1 MSRATGWGQVA
12 ICAGLV
18 WSVIVTGLATPTA
31 VQAQNYE
38 TQTVSE
44 RYLVPVL
51 TGRETAAERAEL
63 QPKVNL
69 AKQNIAEDAGAIQDC
84 LKANSARPDNFDRF
98 FQEYLFAEM
107 TQTSDANLS
116 TLGAKRA
123 DFLRKYLSA
132 DANGANRTY
141 LIEDQLLPAMK
152 RIAEG
157 NFHPAVRLNAV
168 LMIGIANSSEG
179 NSLANEAPTPNPAC
193 VKYLIGLLK
202 QDQLPLYLRVGV
214 FTGLHRVSQLEGLVP
229 RLEQAD
235 VKEISDAALAV
246 TEKKYPGQEGWD
258 PDANYWL
265 RRRAIQ
271 ILGFLRKPGENGTVV
286 NALLAVLGDEK
297 NEFQVRL
304 DAIDSLSQ
312 LNYENA
318 APVARVKDVSEG
330 VAAFASQALLN
341 QADKVRQD
349 VEEFIAINLMNDGAF
364 LLRGGAKRDAAGG
377 GGKDG
382 DRPGAGAGGLDGG
395 NEDSGQ
401 QNQADPNAPVFDMPN
416 YYLNVERR
424 ACKNYVFV
432 CQNLFSRTGTWYPL
446 ATDAE
451 RSFVDKARAVLDE
464 VMDKSDVGLVDLSKA
479 EDAPKETDAREK
491 LGVDSDKG
499 PRKGATFEMVK
510 LFETAGRKLKD
521 LVAPQQKPAAENAPP
536 GAAGN

>member
-1 MSRATGWGQVA
+1 MSRATSWGQVA
-12 ICAGLV
+12 VWAGMV
-18 WSVIVTGLATPTA
+18 WSVIGFGLSGPTA
-31 VQAQNYE
+31 VSAQNYE
-38 TQTVSE
+38 TLTVSE

-63 QPKVNL
+63 QPKVTQ
-69 AKQNIAEDAGAIQDC
+69 AKQNINDDAGAIQDS
-84 LKANSARPDNFDRF
+84 LKSNSARPENFDRF
-98 FQEYLFAEM
+98 FQEYLFSEM
-107 TQTSDANLS
+107 TQTSDESLS
-116 TLGAKRA
+116 ALGTKRA
-123 DFLRKYLSA
+123 DFLRRYLSA

-141 LIEDQLLPAMK
+141 LIEEQLLPTMK

-168 LMIGIANSSEG
+168 LMVGIANTSEG

-202 QDQLPLYLRVGV
+202 QEQLPLYLRVGA
-214 FTGLHRVSQLEGLVP
+214 FTGLHRITLLEGIRP
-229 RLEQAD
+229 RLEQTD

-246 TEKKYPGQEGWD
+246 AEKKSPGQDTWD
-258 PDANYWL
+258 PDASYWL

-271 ILGFLRKPGENGTVV
+271 ILGFLRSPGENGSVV
-286 NALLAVLGDEK
+286 NALYAVLSDDK

-304 DAIDSLSQ
+304 DAIDALSQ
-312 LNYENA
+312 LNYANA
-318 APVARVKDVSEG
+318 GVARVKEVSEG

-341 QADKVRQD
+341 QADKVRLD
-349 VEEFIAINLMNDGAF
+349 VEEYIAINLMNDGAF

-395 NEDSGQ
+395 NEDSSQ
-401 QNQADPNAPVFDMPN
+401 QSQADPNAPVFDMPN

-432 CQNLFSRTGTWYPL
+432 CQNLFSRTGKWYPL
-446 ATDAE
+446 ATDTE

-464 VMDKSDVGLVDLSKA
+464 VMEKSDVGLVDLSKDSEGA
-479 EDAPKETDAREK
+479 KATDAREK
-491 LGVDSDKG
+491 LGVDSGSG
-499 PRKGATFEMVK
+499 PRKGVTFEMVK
-510 LFETAGRKLKD
+510 LFETAGKKLKD
-521 LVAPQQKPAAENAPP
+521 LVSAQQKPAAENAPP
-536 GAAGN
+536 GAAGT